1 MTRALSAAALLATL
15 AIAIPVAAQG
25 GPLGPPAGDDPC
37 LPGAAQRVIAEFLD
51 LTDDQ
56 IAAWDVLIAEREQAA
71 GPLRD
76 ALAAV
81 QQQLDELLGSP
92 DPDPLA
98 VGELT
103 IERRDLGEQLAVVH
117 RAYVA
122 GFEGLLDAAQLAQ
135 YRFIQRAE
143 RAEPLCPA
151 FRMLGLLPPHWR

>member
-1 MTRALSAAALLATL
+1 MTRVLYAAALVATL
-15 AIAIPVAAQG
+15 AIAAPAAAQG
-25 GPLGPPAGDDPC
+25 PPGPPPGDDLC
-37 LPGAAQRVIAEFLD
+37 LPGAAQQVIAEFLN

-56 IAAWDVLIAEREQAA
+56 IAAWEMLIDEREQAA

-76 ALAAV
+76 AIAAV
-81 QQQLDELLGSP
+81 QQQLDDLLAGD

-98 VGELT
+98 VGDLV
-103 IERRDLGEQLAVVH
+103 IQRHDLGEQLADVH

-143 RAEPLCPA
+143 RAEPLFPA